1 MIRMAKT
8 DIAKKIASYL
18 LEIQAIKLSPSKP
31 FTWASGWKSPIY
43 CDNRLS
49 LSYPEIRK
57 FITQEL
63 TNIIREHKSE
73 LDGISGV
80 ATAGISQGA
89 LVADQLNL
97 PYTYVRSSAKKHGMT
112 NKIEGKVQ
120 EGQKIVLIEDL
131 ISTGGSAIDAAIA
144 LKEVACEPIA
154 IASIFTYGFS
164 VAEDNLQKAG
174 IDLLTLC
181 NYDTLIQVAREE
193 HKITEDQIAH
203 LSSWKELPSEWSP
216 QA

>member
-1 MIRMAKT
+1 MIKIAKT
-8 DIAKKIASYL
+8 EIAKKIASHL
-18 LEIQAIKLSPSKP
+18 LEIQAIKLSPSAP
-31 FTWASGWKSPIY
+31 FVWASGWKSPIY

-49 LSYPEIRK
+49 LSYPPIRK

-63 TNIIREHKSE
+63 TSIIKEYKKE
-73 LDGISGV
+73 VEGISGV

-89 LVADQLNL
+89 LVADQLSL
-97 PYTYVRSSAKKHGMT
+97 PYSYIRSSAKKHGMT

-144 LKEVACEPIA
+144 LREVNAKPIA
-154 IASIFTYGFS
+154 ITSIFTYGFS
-164 VAEDNLQKAG
+164 LAKENLEKAE

-181 NYDTLIQVAREE
+181 DYDTLIEVAKDEN
-193 HKITEDQIAH
+193 KITADQIAH
-203 LSSWKELPSEWSP
+203 LSSWKESPSQWNEKI
-216 QA
+216 